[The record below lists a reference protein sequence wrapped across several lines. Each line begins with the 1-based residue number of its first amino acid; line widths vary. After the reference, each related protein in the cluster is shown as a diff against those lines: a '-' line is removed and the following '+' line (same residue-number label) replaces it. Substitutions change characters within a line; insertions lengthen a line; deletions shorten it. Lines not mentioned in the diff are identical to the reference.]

1 MLSFAKVS
9 VRFFSCLSDCLVGHR
24 CDHIQFDHVISA
36 HPYCP
41 PCMSLRRLTTTEGSQ
56 MRFFV
61 SGDFSTVGIGHRFA
75 LQGGFKTFF
84 DKTLL
89 ELLDFFGG
97 HCIRR
102 RNGCVCPTTGPIGL
116 E

>member
-1 MLSFAKVS
+1 
-9 VRFFSCLSDCLVGHR
+9 
-24 CDHIQFDHVISA
+24 
-36 HPYCP
+36 
-41 PCMSLRRLTTTEGSQ
+41 

-102 RNGCVCPTTGPIGL
+102 RFSTVHFFLLNGDMELNKNRQIFVNKML
-116 E
+116 